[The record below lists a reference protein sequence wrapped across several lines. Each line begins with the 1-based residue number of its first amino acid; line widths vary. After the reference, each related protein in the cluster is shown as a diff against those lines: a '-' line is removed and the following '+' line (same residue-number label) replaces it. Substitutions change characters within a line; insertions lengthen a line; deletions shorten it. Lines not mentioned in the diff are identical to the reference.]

1 MKHSSYLH
9 PTTKNILFQKRI
21 INYISVIPKKT
32 HTLHETV
39 VWKYLSIYIIGKRD
53 SNPLV

>member
-32 HTLHETV
+32 HTLP
-39 VWKYLSIYIIGKRD
+39 RD
-53 SNPLV
+53 SSVEIPLYIYHW